1 MQTVQPEMVGL
12 SSSRLEKVKCT
23 MQAYVDQHKFA
34 GIITLVARHGQ
45 VAHLEKFGWQE
56 IETQRP
62 MAFDTIFRL
71 HSMTKP
77 ITSTAAMMLVEEDKM
92 HLNDPVSRYIPAFK
106 EAKVMVARNGC
117 DYDLVHAM
125 REMTVHDL
133 CTHTAGL
140 SYGIDEYSA
149 LDELYRKE
157 FWDILDKQAD
167 VTLEDMIQL
176 IVKLPLAFH
185 PGTAFRY
192 SLAIDVLG
200 YIVQMTSGQPFADFL
215 KERIFCPLGMID
227 TSFWVQ
233 PEKVQRL
240 AAVYGPEEGGVIKSI
255 EMAEGSRVTNSKCWP
270 SGGGSG
276 GGGLVSTISDY
287 FHFGQ
292 MLLNG
297 GVLEGV
303 RLLRRKTVEC
313 MLQNHLPDGIFPQVG
328 MPDEIF
334 PLAGPAFGFGLG
346 GSVLLKPG
354 LTQLLGSIG
363 NFGWGGLANTH
374 WWIDP
379 AEGLQG
385 LLMTQYIPAYTLPIV
400 KDFSQTIYQALE

>member
-1 MQTVQPEMVGL
+1 L
-12 SSSRLEKVKCT
+12 SSSRLERVKRT

-62 MAFDTIFRL
+62 MAFDTIFRI

-77 ITSTAAMMLVEEDKM
+77 ITSTAAMMLVDEGKM
-92 HLNDPVSRYIPAFK
+92 RLNDPVSRYIPAFK
-106 EAKVMVARNGC
+106 DAKVMVARNGC
-117 DYDLVHAM
+117 DYDLVPAV

-149 LDELYRKE
+149 LDELYRKV
-157 FWDILDKQAD
+157 FWETLYEQAD
-167 VTLEDMIQL
+167 ATLEDMIRL

-200 YIVQMTSGQPFADFL
+200 YVVQVTSGHPFADFL
-215 KERIFCPLGMID
+215 QERIFSPLGMID
-227 TSFWVQ
+227 TSFWVP

-240 AAVYGPEEGGVIKSI
+240 AAVYGPVEGGEIKSI
-255 EMAEGSRVTNSKCWP
+255 EPAEGSRCTNSKCWP

-276 GGGLVSTISDY
+276 GGGLVSTTSDY
-287 FHFGQ
+287 FRFGQ

-303 RLLRRKTVEC
+303 RLLRRKTVEW
-313 MLQNHLPDGIFPQVG
+313 MLQNHLPDGIFPQVS
-328 MPDEIF
+328 MPDGFF
-334 PLAGPAFGFGLG
+334 PQAGPAFGFGLG

-354 LTQLLGSIG
+354 LTQWSGSIG

-374 WWIDP
+374 WWIDS

-400 KDFSQTIYQALE
+400 EDFSQTTYQALE